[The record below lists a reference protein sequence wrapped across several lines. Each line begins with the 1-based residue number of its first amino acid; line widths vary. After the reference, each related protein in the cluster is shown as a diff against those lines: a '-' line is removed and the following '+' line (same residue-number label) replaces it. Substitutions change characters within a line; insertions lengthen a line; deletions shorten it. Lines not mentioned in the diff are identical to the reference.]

1 MPTPNTTAPYEMYA
15 QREMNAL
22 ATKIGTLRAELQIVR
37 CTLSALQPS
46 IDDWQKDELRI
57 LIARI
62 DDVLEEKP

>member
-1 MPTPNTTAPYEMYA
+1 MDTSNTSRPYEYFA

-22 ATKIGTLRAELQIVR
+22 AAKNGVLRAELQIVR

-62 DDVLEEKP
+62 DDVLST